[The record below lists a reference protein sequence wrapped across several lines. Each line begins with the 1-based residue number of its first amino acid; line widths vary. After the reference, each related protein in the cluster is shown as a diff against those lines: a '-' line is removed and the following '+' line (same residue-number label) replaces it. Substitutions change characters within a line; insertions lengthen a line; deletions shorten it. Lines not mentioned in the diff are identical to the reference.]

1 MDPFTIAML
10 GSMGLQI
17 YGNVK
22 ANLDEAEAEA
32 QNVAWMKEQS
42 NLIEKT
48 TQREKEIYNR
58 ASLNEISAIDNAF
71 ASSGIRMDGTALAY
85 KQQQEFI
92 RMQEMEAI
100 ELEGRA
106 NLRAAMLKISA
117 TESKIRSLTSFE
129 TNALQTGS
137 VLLSGAARLAER
149 SNTQE

>member
-149 SNTQE
+149 SNAQE

>member
-32 QNVAWMKEQS
+32 QNVAWMKEQAT
-42 NLIEKT
+42 LIEKT

-85 KQQQEFI
+85 KQQQEFM

-117 TESKIRSLTSFE
+117 TENKIRSLTSFE

-149 SNTQE
+149 SNT